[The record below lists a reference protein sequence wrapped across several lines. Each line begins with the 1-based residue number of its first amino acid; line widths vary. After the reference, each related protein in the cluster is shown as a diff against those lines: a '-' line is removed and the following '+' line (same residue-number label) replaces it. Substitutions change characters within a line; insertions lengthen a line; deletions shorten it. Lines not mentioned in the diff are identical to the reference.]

1 MITNYPLPSV
11 AFIEWHSGTPQNRKD
26 ILKESGG
33 GVYVPEAMIDSAH
46 EFETGAGDDVYDV
59 YRGMINRSLQRTPTA
74 DITATYARTNN
85 TVTIKAT
92 VTNNSTVTLSV
103 KNKAAVQAIVYE
115 DYHQS
120 KTNHAGRG
128 SAKTDISYLR
138 PGRSETFMITVN
150 LTGVVNYA
158 NLHYIVVV
166 DYKTSGTDSNG
177 VYDQLQ
183 AAIAVEGDVTP
194 PTAFVVSPSTLS
206 YEIKTGDASMPSG
219 QINVTGGTGQNWAAT
234 VDQDFVQISPASGSV
249 PGTLVVAIEKSKLV
263 LGNQSALILFADSAG
278 LYERAVLVT
287 VKFSLSS
294 FSVTP
299 TSVTFNF
306 SEGDPTPY
314 TSILPKGDAG
324 QTWTASANKDWVTM
338 TPATGQ
344 INVSF
349 KLSVDPSK
357 LSPGYQEAI
366 VTISDGGGYQSK
378 TVRVKVT
385 YTVVLE
391 NLIYLPLTLR

>member
-1 MITNYPLPSV
+1 MP
-11 AFIEWHSGTPQNRKD
+11 ANRVY
-26 ILKESGG
+26 LLTEAGG
-33 GVYVPEAMIDSAH
+33 DHGQYVPEAMVDSARLM
-46 EFETGAGDDVYDV
+46 EIGADNTTVNV
-59 YRGMINRSLQRTPTA
+59 YRDMINNSQARVPQA
-74 DITATYARTNN
+74 DISATVTRSGN
-85 TVTIKAT
+85 TVTFNTT
-92 VTNNSTVTLSV
+92 VTNNSSVTLSTA
-103 KNKAAVQAIVYE
+103 NNAAVHGIVYE
-115 DYHQS
+115 DYRQS
-120 KTNHAGRG
+120 KTNFAGRG
-128 SAKTDISYLR
+128 SARKVITSLAPGATDNFS
-138 PGRSETFMITVN
+138 FTVN
-150 LTGVVNYA
+150 LTGVVNPA
-158 NLHYIVVV
+158 NLNYIVVV
-166 DYKTSGTDSNG
+166 DYRTTTKLNYDVG
-177 VYDQLQ
+177 VYDQLN
-183 AAIAVEGDVTP
+183 AIRVELP
-194 PTAFVVSPSTLS
+194 FVVSPGSIDLNV
-206 YEIKTGDASMPSG
+206 KTADVTMPSAQVDISGIAG
-219 QINVTGGTGQNWAAT
+219 QTWTASFDKDIVLLSKTSGNVPDSFTVT
-234 VDQDFVQISPASGSV
+234 VD
-249 PGTLVVAIEKSKLV
+249 KSKLTV
-263 LGNQSALILFADSAG
+263 GTQTATIIVSDGTG
-278 LYERAVLVT
+278 LYQSSILVT
-287 VKFSLSS
+287 VNFSLSS

>member
-1 MITNYPLPSV
+1 MP
-11 AFIEWHSGTPQNRKD
+11 ANRVY
-26 ILKESGG
+26 LLTEAGG
-33 GVYVPEAMIDSAH
+33 DHGQYVPEAMVDSARLM
-46 EFETGAGDDVYDV
+46 EIGADNTTVNV
-59 YRGMINRSLQRTPTA
+59 YRDMINNSQARVPQA
-74 DITATYARTNN
+74 DISATVTRSGN
-85 TVTIKAT
+85 TVTFNTT
-92 VTNNSTVTLSV
+92 VTNNSSVTLSTA
-103 KNKAAVQAIVYE
+103 NNAAVHGIVYE
-115 DYHQS
+115 DYRQS
-120 KTNHAGRG
+120 KTNFAGRG
-128 SAKTDISYLR
+128 SARKVINSLAPGATDNFS
-138 PGRSETFMITVN
+138 FTVN
-150 LTGVVNYA
+150 LTGVVNPA
-158 NLHYIVVV
+158 NLNYIVVV
-166 DYKTSGTDSNG
+166 DYRTTTKLNYDVG
-177 VYDQLQ
+177 VYDQLN
-183 AAIAVEGDVTP
+183 AIRVELP
-194 PTAFVVSPSTLS
+194 FVVSPGSIDLNV
-206 YEIKTGDASMPSG
+206 KTADVTMPSAQVDISGIAG
-219 QINVTGGTGQNWAAT
+219 QTWTASFDKDIVLLSKTSGNVPDSFTVT
-234 VDQDFVQISPASGSV
+234 VD
-249 PGTLVVAIEKSKLV
+249 KSKLTV
-263 LGNQSALILFADSAG
+263 GTQTATIIVSDGTG
-278 LYERAVLVT
+278 LYQSSILVT
-287 VKFSLSS
+287 VNFSLSS